1 MICLGIAGIAMNFTR
16 RRRNMRNAII
26 MIVIIMMAG
35 CAKQNPHP
43 DHIPGIS
50 CPKQG
55 HGKCPFGCDG

>member
-1 MICLGIAGIAMNFTR
+1 
-16 RRRNMRNAII
+16 MRNAII